1 MLLVILSSI
10 IYSLMASENVVVM
23 MHKTPTTREENA
35 SKSNFKE
42 VRERELERRCELRA
56 NNAPARG
63 ECTLI

>member
-23 MHKTPTTREENA
+23 MHKTPTTRGENA

-42 VRERELERRCELRA
+42 
-56 NNAPARG
+56 ARG
-63 ECTLI
+63 NLREGANCEQIMPMQEESAH